1 MDLLEDAGEVVGV
14 VETDGQPGGFDRDFR
29 LLQQSR
35 GVLHAQAGE
44 ELRGCLTGVPAEQA
58 GKILRS
64 DATSAGRSTR
74 TAQDGVIRHE
84 VFAAAVEGA
93 AAPGGQAGMMN
104 TTALVYSCWLGTP
117 AVLWKAPASTRSVI
131 SAEVAAGSVSSTE

>member
-1 MDLLEDAGEVVGV
+1 MDLFEDPGEVVGV

-35 GVLHAQAGE
+35 GVLHAQARKK
-44 ELRGCLTGVPAEQA
+44 LRGCLSGVLAEKT

-93 AAPGGQAGMMN
+93 AAPGGQAGWGFWLRPDPDQESFKDGGGDF
-104 TTALVYSCWLGTP
+104 ALLLVRQ
-117 AVLWKAPASTRSVI
+117 A
-131 SAEVAAGSVSSTE
+131 